1 MTDAARRESLNLSL
15 FGYKHKRFL
24 PSQRCTEFLAISEV
38 LDDFDFFTRRRR
50 VPASG
55 TQQYT
60 KSQAYDAK
68 FTTARAWS
76 AFSTADALEELEA
89 GRSHTRHPVAP
100 K

>member
-1 MTDAARRESLNLSL
+1 M
-15 FGYKHKRFL
+15 
-24 PSQRCTEFLAISEV
+24 
-38 LDDFDFFTRRRR
+38 
-50 VPASG
+50 PASG

-76 AFSTADALEELEA
+76 AFSTAAALEELEA